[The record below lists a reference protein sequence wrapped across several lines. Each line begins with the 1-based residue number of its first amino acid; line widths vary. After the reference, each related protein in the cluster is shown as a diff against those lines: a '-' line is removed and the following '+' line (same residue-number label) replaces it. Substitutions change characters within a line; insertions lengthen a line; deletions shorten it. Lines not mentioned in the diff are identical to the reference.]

1 MGKGLTRDR
10 ERTLCKPRD
19 GPNVSYRASPGRAE
33 RYRVWPSPPRKAP
46 FTVSPATPSGRLR
59 CGQRQVEH
67 AKSENPQGR
76 LQVPAVHPRLLRD
89 DTKRSHDMRSLGR
102 FGSRGQGRPDG
113 PRPDAIGDRA
123 AVGSHRRDRQEGCD
137 RATRVPHRK
146 IERDREVREDPE
158 RQHHDRKGQKANTR
172 RSSRYVRVR
181 AQTGPFYR
189 RSTSPASPLAP
200 SSRAAPKT
208 NDVVEHHAERLA
220 LLCGGARLARPRG
233 LAPTRGGMP
242 ND

>member
-1 MGKGLTRDR
+1 MCPIVPHLV
-10 ERTLCKPRD
+10 ERRVPSLAVAAKKSAIHRFPCHAQ
-19 GPNVSYRASPGRAE
+19 RAFALWAAPGRACQE
-33 RYRVWPSPPRKAP
+33 REPPRTTAGACLSSSSPPRRHEAITRHAEP
-46 FTVSPATPSGRLR
+46 RSVRVSWSRPTGWPSAGR
-59 CGQRQVEH
+59 H
-67 AKSENPQGR
+67 
-76 LQVPAVHPRLLRD
+76 
-89 DTKRSHDMRSLGR
+89 
-102 FGSRGQGRPDG
+102 
-113 PRPDAIGDRA
+113 GDRA

-158 RQHHDRKGQKANTR
+158 RQHHDRKGQKANTQ